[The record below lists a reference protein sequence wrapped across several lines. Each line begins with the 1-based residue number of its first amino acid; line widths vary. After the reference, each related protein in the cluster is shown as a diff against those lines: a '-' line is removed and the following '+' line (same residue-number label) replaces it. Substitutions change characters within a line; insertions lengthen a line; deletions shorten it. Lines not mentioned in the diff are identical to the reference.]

1 MTQEIKAEKTIE
13 AQPVETEEVLG
24 AKENESEVLPPKFKN
39 VTALLN
45 AYNSLQS
52 EFTKRC
58 QKIKELEGILNAEKV
73 SSPADKIGEQIQDGQ
88 GITEEGK
95 IEILKGY
102 LKEVASNGQKVIFID
117 NDGVGV
123 KARTE
128 KPKSIREAGIL
139 AKEIL

>member
-1 MTQEIKAEKTIE
+1 MDNQIMGEELLE
-13 AQPVETEEVLG
+13 SAQPAEAIKDDGATEAL
-24 AKENESEVLPPKFKN
+24 SVLPEKFKDVN
-39 VTALLN
+39 ALLN

-58 QKIKELEGILNAEKV
+58 QKIKELEGKINAEKV
-73 SSPADKIGEQIQDGQ
+73 NAPANEGEPQKSVQ
-88 GITEEGK
+88 GITEK
-95 IEILKGY
+95 DKQEILKGY
-102 LKEVASNGQKVIFID
+102 LKDVLSNGQNVILMG

-123 KARTE
+123 KAPKN